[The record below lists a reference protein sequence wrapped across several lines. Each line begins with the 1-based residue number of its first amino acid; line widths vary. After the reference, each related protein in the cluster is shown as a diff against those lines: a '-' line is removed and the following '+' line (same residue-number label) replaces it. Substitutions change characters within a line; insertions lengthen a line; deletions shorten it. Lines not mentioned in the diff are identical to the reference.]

1 MTNLKSKNLLI
12 YFFLLSL
19 LSCNTKNEKMDIVN
33 EAQFSEKIRVEKTFT
48 HRFSDDEKKC
58 LLSSRIG
65 DFEVDKNGSIYILDV
80 QAANIKVFDSTFQLK
95 NLIGKRGAGPGEFIE
110 NRKMHLMNDSLLLVA
125 DEALNR
131 MNIIHVNGS
140 YVSDFKYSSQVIDDI
155 VYRDEKY
162 FISSYEMKRDH
173 IPIRIMDG
181 NFNLLK
187 RFGEILPI
195 RKNLFED
202 LAKLRNSRI
211 YERYLSNGTFTKL
224 AFTDKYIFYAQR
236 NPYKIFKYDYNGNLL
251 TKFSTKTDFSSDLDI
266 DFYEHEDVS
275 GVNHGPQ
282 SSFNNIH
289 IINDSLLFALLV
301 KPGKNI
307 EDTSMFESFIDF
319 YDIDGKN
326 IHRMQISIDGYY
338 PYHLIKTYFRKET
351 GYLYVLI
358 CSKKFSPVCNI
369 FKITTD

>member
-1 MTNLKSKNLLI
+1 
-12 YFFLLSL
+12 
-19 LSCNTKNEKMDIVN
+19 LSCNTKNESIDIVN
-33 EAQFSEKIRVEKTFT
+33 EAKFDERIHVEKIKSHKFNDE
-48 HRFSDDEKKC
+48 EKKA
-58 LLSSRIG
+58 LLSSRIC
-65 DFEVDKNGSIYILDV
+65 DMAIDKNGLIYILDI
-80 QAANIKVFDSTFQLK
+80 QAANIKVFDSTYQFK
-95 NLIGKRGAGPGEFIE
+95 YLIGKSGTGPGEFTQGI
-110 NRKMHLMNDSLLLVA
+110 RKMHLMNDSLLLVA
-125 DEALNR
+125 DEALR
-131 MNIIHVNGS
+131 RLNIIHVNGS

-155 VYRDEKY
+155 VYRDGKY
-162 FISSYEMKRDH
+162 FISSYEMKSDH

-195 RKNLFED
+195 RNNLFED

-251 TKFSTKTDFSSDLDI
+251 TKFSTKTDFSSDFDI

-275 GVNHGPQ
+275 GVKHGPQ

-301 KPGKNI
+301 KPGKNL

-319 YDIDGKN
+319 YDLNGKN
-326 IHRMQISIDGYY
+326 IHRTKIQVDGYY
-338 PYHLIKTYFRKET
+338 PYDLVKTYFRKET
-351 GYLYVLI
+351 GYLYVLVR
-358 CSKKFSPVCNI
+358 SKKHLPVCNV
-369 FKITTD
+369 FKITID